1 MCVQLSIAHQRS
13 DWCLSISSVVLRK
26 YKSDKI
32 GAEKINMRGL
42 HALNLY
48 NGNWS
53 KLKENNKQELRAT
66 AEVPTYHSLPMK
78 KKLENKLQT
87 SVLSGIF
94 DLGFQPRSGI
104 PGSVSVWKLYY
115 TSAVKHF
122 IFLLHQEMRQICSAI
137 RYLFR
142 GEGVNE

>member
-1 MCVQLSIAHQRS
+1 MQ
-13 DWCLSISSVVLRK
+13 
-26 YKSDKI
+26 
-32 GAEKINMRGL
+32 
-42 HALNLY
+42 
-48 NGNWS
+48 
-53 KLKENNKQELRAT
+53 
-66 AEVPTYHSLPMK
+66 

-122 IFLLHQEMRQICSAI
+122 IFLLHSVRHGLTNLQPGPAQAHG
-137 RYLFR
+137 L
-142 GEGVNE
+142 